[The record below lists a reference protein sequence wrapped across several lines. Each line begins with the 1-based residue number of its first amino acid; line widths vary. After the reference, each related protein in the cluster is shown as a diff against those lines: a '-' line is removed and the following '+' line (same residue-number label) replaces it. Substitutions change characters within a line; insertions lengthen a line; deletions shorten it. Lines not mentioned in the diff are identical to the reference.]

1 MINVAIDGPSGAGKS
16 TISKM
21 VAEKLGITYL
31 DTGAMYRAVAL
42 YAYRKGID
50 VNDQERVVPLLDD
63 VDISFELKDGQ
74 KIILLNGV
82 DVSQAIR
89 EHYVSKLASD
99 VSKIPQVRKFLVAM
113 QRKIAET
120 TDVVLDGRDI
130 TSYVLPNAK
139 FKFYL
144 TATAEER
151 ATRRYKELTAKGQEV
166 DFDRILNDII
176 DRDYNDMNRDFAP
189 LVQTQDSVYIDSTHL
204 SIDEVAA
211 IIIGTVTGATK
222 A

>member
-74 KIILLNGV
+74 KIILLNGE

-89 EHYVSKLASD
+89 EHYVSL
-99 VSKIPQVRKFLVAM
+99 
-113 QRKIAET
+113 IA
-120 TDVVLDGRDI
+120 
-130 TSYVLPNAK
+130 
-139 FKFYL
+139 
-144 TATAEER
+144 
-151 ATRRYKELTAKGQEV
+151 
-166 DFDRILNDII
+166 
-176 DRDYNDMNRDFAP
+176 
-189 LVQTQDSVYIDSTHL
+189 
-204 SIDEVAA
+204 
-211 IIIGTVTGATK
+211 
-222 A
+222 

>member
-1 MINVAIDGPSGAGKS
+1 Q
-16 TISKM
+16 
-21 VAEKLGITYL
+21 
-31 DTGAMYRAVAL
+31 R
-42 YAYRKGID
+42 
-50 VNDQERVVPLLDD
+50 
-63 VDISFELKDGQ
+63 
-74 KIILLNGV
+74 IILLNGE

>member
-21 VAEKLGITYL
+21 VAEKLGITYI

-74 KIILLNGV
+74 KIILLNGE

>member
-42 YAYRKGID
+42 YAHRKGID
-50 VNDQERVVPLLDD
+50 VNDKERVIPLLEEI
-63 VDISFELKDGQ
+63 DISFDLRDGQ
-74 KIILLNGV
+74 KIILLNGE

-99 VSKIPQVRKFLVAM
+99 VSKIPEVRKFLVAM

-166 DFDRILNDII
+166 DFEGILNDII

-204 SIDEVAA
+204 SIDEVAT
-211 IIIGTVTGATK
+211 IIIATVTGATNR
-222 A
+222 

>member
-1 MINVAIDGPSGAGKS
+1 MINVAIDGPSGACKS

-63 VDISFELKDGQ
+63 VDISFELKDRQ
-74 KIILLNGV
+74 KIILLNGE